1 MDRWVFIV
9 KSKIVL
15 KMKTIIFLAVT
26 LLSFPLFAQYN
37 PEKLNAVK
45 IGSSYGGFTGLEFNI
60 GYERAISPKQIIY
73 GSLFRTNR
81 LSRGFTFGYKYNL
94 LSYKWIEAFAGLDL
108 RSEYFNYRPVGIER
122 KSFSFSIQPTLE
134 LRFNVNKTHFITTGL
149 HFYPFYIDKNVGGD
163 NFLHKINIGVSR
175 RF

>member
-1 MDRWVFIV
+1 M
-9 KSKIVL
+9 KS
-15 KMKTIIFLAVT
+15 IIFLAIS

-45 IGSSYGGFTGLEFNI
+45 IGSSYGGFSGLEFNL

-73 GSLFRTNR
+73 GSLFTTIRE
-81 LSRGFTFGYKYNL
+81 SQGFTLGYKYNL

-108 RSEYFNYRPVGIER
+108 RSEYFNYRRYGIER

-134 LRFNVNKTHFITTGL
+134 LRFNVNKTHFITTGM
-149 HFYPFYIDKNVGGD
+149 HFSPIYSNNNLGSDY
-163 NFLHKINIGVSR
+163 FLNSLNIGVSR